1 MINKKKV
8 LFYGNCQLAVLSKM
22 LQLQNPKF
30 NEEYDV
36 LKASDYNLAPI
47 YETSI
52 GTVAPFMYREHTE
65 YGVATPETI
74 KAVEQITED
83 ADIIIFQQLHQAKH
97 IDRPEEFTT
106 DYIYQKHKA
115 NKRMICVPSFWF
127 SGYLTNITKDNLVI
141 PYILKWLL
149 DKGLSN
155 EQILYWL
162 KNESHHNI
170 SLLIDNQVQH
180 SIKEIKNREIEE
192 SFKYKDFVSILDIL
206 SEYKKIFLCYNMAHP
221 SEYYFKKLYYK
232 LIEIIDNNLQ
242 NEILEK
248 NITVPRSPFFTY
260 PLDFHW
266 FKENYPNISN
276 CDPKHYVNH
285 LDKKFIDE
293 QVYLIKKLD
302 IESDFFKRE
311 IQENINILNCI

>member
-127 SGYLTNITKDNLVI
+127 SGYLTNITKDNLMSFINFIKYFFIFFIEELLTIIIIVF
-141 PYILKWLL
+141 ILKFVVKYL
-149 DKGLSN
+149 
-155 EQILYWL
+155 LYWQKIL
-162 KNESHHNI
+162 LNFYEIYVFCCGIFNI
-170 SLLIDNQVQH
+170 
-180 SIKEIKNREIEE
+180 K
-192 SFKYKDFVSILDIL
+192 
-206 SEYKKIFLCYNMAHP
+206 
-221 SEYYFKKLYYK
+221 
-232 LIEIIDNNLQ
+232 
-242 NEILEK
+242 
-248 NITVPRSPFFTY
+248 
-260 PLDFHW
+260 
-266 FKENYPNISN
+266 
-276 CDPKHYVNH
+276 
-285 LDKKFIDE
+285 
-293 QVYLIKKLD
+293 
-302 IESDFFKRE
+302 
-311 IQENINILNCI
+311 